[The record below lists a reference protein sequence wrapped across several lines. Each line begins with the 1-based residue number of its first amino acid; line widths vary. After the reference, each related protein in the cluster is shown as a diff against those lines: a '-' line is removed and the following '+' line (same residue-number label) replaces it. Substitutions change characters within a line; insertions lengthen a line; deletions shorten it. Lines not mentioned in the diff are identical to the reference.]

1 MYYRFYELVLR
12 IVTNYVY
19 LLSSNKYYM
28 VSEATGRNTMSTLQL
43 PVPEEYS
50 NEGDIE
56 LWINELEN
64 YMMAAGGYLPEER
77 KKAILLA
84 CIGKQGRLVINNFQE
99 SQRSNYRS
107 LVDSLKDHYKE
118 VTNVIVERHIFLYH
132 DSA

>member
-1 MYYRFYELVLR
+1 MYYTFYELVLR
-12 IVTNYVY
+12 IVTSCVY

-64 YMMAAGGYLPEER
+64 YMMAA
-77 KKAILLA
+77 
-84 CIGKQGRLVINNFQE
+84 
-99 SQRSNYRS
+99 
-107 LVDSLKDHYKE
+107 
-118 VTNVIVERHIFLYH
+118 
-132 DSA
+132 